1 MAEILGEKIKRLRKE
16 NGLNQ
21 TQLAERIGV
30 DKSAISFWENG
41 INEPKANYIT
51 KLALLFN
58 ISADYLLGIEDE
70 FGNKIEK
77 QKTLEPEKIK
87 LPAVARSKGNKLRN
101 ITLELTEEQLNTL
114 IAEIKG
120 DKE

>member
-77 QKTLEPEKIK
+77 QKTLKTEKIK